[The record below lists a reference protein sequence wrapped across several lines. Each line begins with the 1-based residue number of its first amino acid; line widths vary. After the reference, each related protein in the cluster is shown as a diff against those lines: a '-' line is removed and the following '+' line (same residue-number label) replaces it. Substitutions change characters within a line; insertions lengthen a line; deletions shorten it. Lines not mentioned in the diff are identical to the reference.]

1 MVERWVL
8 VDLGQIGDYA
18 ARRNECLVVSTKGNH
33 IRLSRGI
40 EVIFIVT
47 RQLSQR
53 WPQPAETWPIPLCWL
68 SPWAMLATCREPARQ
83 EKTVRIWERVRL
95 CISWPSEVKAG
106 CSHQK
111 QGSRN
116 TCVFSRISPSSPR
129 KSCFHH
135 PVPHQVPPA
144 PGLKANCVVLWQ
156 QVFKRKIKK
165 RQAATRY
172 H

>member
-1 MVERWVL
+1 MSIL
-8 VDLGQIGDYA
+8 LFQP
-18 ARRNECLVVSTKGNH
+18 KGNH
-33 IRLSRGI
+33 IRLLRGI

-47 RQLSQR
+47 RQLSQG
-53 WPQPAETWPIPLCWL
+53 WSQPADTWPIPFCCL
-68 SPWAMLATCREPARQ
+68 SRWTMQITCSEPTRQ
-83 EKTVRIWERVRL
+83 EKTVRIWGTKGALDVYKL
-95 CISWPSEVKAG
+95 AKAG
-106 CSHQK
+106 CSHHK

-116 TCVFSRISPSSPR
+116 TCVFPLISPSSPC

-135 PVPHQVPPA
+135 PVPHEVPPA

-165 RQAATRY
+165 RQAATCY